1 MSLQSNIFLQKEE
14 LTKWKKDL
22 ITNLSVRDYY
32 KRAERQ
38 LGLTELTVNSC
49 FFALSLFKY
58 LKYSV

>member
-1 MSLQSNIFLQKEE
+1 MDAEVKAGLRRPALPKE
-14 LTKWKKDL
+14 
-22 ITNLSVRDYY
+22 
-32 KRAERQ
+32 RAEEQ